1 MRCAAGICEADVAT
15 TGLSAPPT
23 RDRPEP
29 AVERRLLPRPSG
41 RSIGVAAILLG
52 LLAAGIVAVGAL
64 GISGPRIIS
73 SLDKIGKF
81 LARSVP
87 LDFSDPGLLAELTLK
102 TLAVVISGTLFA
114 TVLSIPLAYLAARN
128 TSPHPGLR
136 WLARGIIVLARSI
149 PEVILL
155 IILVTL
161 MALGALPAVVA
172 IGLHSVG
179 MIGKLFA
186 DAIEQI
192 DEGPRTAIRAA
203 GGGRMQEFV
212 SGVLPQVLPSWVATV
227 LHRNDINLRASAI
240 LGVVGMPGLGYELY
254 TAILRLDYPRALAAA
269 VILFLLCVAMEIIAT
284 LLRSMILGR
293 PSGGRSLGARISR
306 HAVAAPRRSGAAG
319 LPGGAATRLSAPW
332 NARRVQINVIG
343 WLALAVLVWAL
354 WYAQINWRDVIDVWA
369 RIPERVSALFPLSF
383 GDTPAPK
390 MLGLVWETV
399 YIALAGTL
407 IAVLFSVPI
416 GSFAARNVAL
426 NGAVHKSFRL
436 VLLLVRGI
444 PELLLAI
451 ILILATGF
459 GPIAGAFALGLG
471 GIGLLGKLL
480 ADSLEEVNPGPET
493 ALKATGA
500 RRGQIYASATFPQA
514 TPAFVGHIF
523 YMLDSNVRAATVL
536 GVVGGG
542 GVGFVMFESASRS
555 QYNVVF
561 TIALMILAIV
571 LVIEGVSMWLR
582 KALAG

>member
-1 MRCAAGICEADVAT
+1 MAI
-15 TGLSAPPT
+15 TGLSAPP
-23 RDRPEP
+23 RPNRSEP
-29 AVERRLLPRPSG
+29 VVQRKLLPKPSG
-41 RSIGVAAILLG
+41 RSIGVSAVLLG
-52 LLAAGIVAVGAL
+52 LLLAGIVAVGAL
-64 GISGPRIIS
+64 GISGPRIVS
-73 SLDKIGKF
+73 SLDKVGKF

-87 LDFSDPGLLAELTLK
+87 LDFSEPGLLAELTLK
-102 TLAVVISGTLFA
+102 TLAVVICGTLFA
-114 TVLSIPLAYLAARN
+114 TVLSLPLAYLAARN
-128 TSPHPGLR
+128 TAPHPVLR

-254 TAILRLDYPRALAAA
+254 TAILRLDYRRALAAA

-293 PSGGRSLGARISR
+293 PASGRSLGARLSR
-306 HAVAAPRRSGAAG
+306 RTVGPTARPGPAALPRHGEA
-319 LPGGAATRLSAPW
+319 RLSAPW
-332 NARRVQINVIG
+332 NGRRIQLNAIG

-407 IAVLFSVPI
+407 IAVFFSVPV
-416 GSFAARNVAL
+416 GSFAARNVAAG
-426 NGAVHKSFRL
+426 GAVHKSFRL

-514 TPAFVGHIF
+514 APAFVGHIF

-542 GVGFVMFESASRS
+542 GVGFVMFEAASRS

-571 LVIEGVSMWLR
+571 LVIEGVSMWVR

>member
-1 MRCAAGICEADVAT
+1 MTT
-15 TGLSAPPT
+15 TGLNAPPS
-23 RDRPEP
+23 RKLPEP
-29 AVERRLLPRPSG
+29 APERRLLPKPAP
-41 RSIGVAAILLG
+41 RSLGVAAILLG
-52 LLAAGIVAVGAL
+52 MLVAGIVAVAAL
-64 GISGPRIIS
+64 GISGPRIVS

-87 LDFSDPGLLAELTLK
+87 LDFSDPGLLVELTLK
-102 TLAVVISGTLFA
+102 TLSVVISGTLLA
-114 TVLSIPLAYLAARN
+114 TVISLPLAYLAARN
-128 TSPHPGLR
+128 TAPHPAVR
-136 WLARGIIVLARSI
+136 WLARAVIVVARSI

-192 DEGPRTAIRAA
+192 DEGPRIAVRAA
-203 GGGRMQEFV
+203 GGNWLQEFV

-293 PSGGRSLGARISR
+293 PAAGRSLGARISR
-306 HAVAAPRRSGAAG
+306 HAVTRAAEPGA
-319 LPGGAATRLSAPW
+319 PGGVPGGTGKTKGRLSAPW
-332 NARRVQINVIG
+332 TGRRVQVNAIG
-343 WLALAVLVWAL
+343 WLAVGVLLWAL
-354 WYAQINWRDVIDVWA
+354 WYARINWRDVIDVWA

-390 MLGLVWETV
+390 MLGLVWETG

-407 IAVLFSVPI
+407 IAVLFSVPV
-416 GSFAARNVAL
+416 GSLAARNVAA
-426 NGAVHKSFRL
+426 NGAVHKAFRL
-436 VLLLVRGI
+436 VLLIIRGI

-480 ADSLEEVNPGPET
+480 ADSLEEVDPGPET
-493 ALKATGA
+493 ALQATGA

-514 TPAFVGHIF
+514 APAFIGHIF

-542 GVGFVMFESASRS
+542 GVGFVMFEAASRS

-571 LVIEGVSMWLR
+571 LAIEGVSMWVR
-582 KALAG
+582 KAITG

>member
-1 MRCAAGICEADVAT
+1 MA
-15 TGLSAPPT
+15 TGLSAPPSNSKT
-23 RDRPEP
+23 VLP
-29 AVERRLLPRPSG
+29 AGSERRLLPRPSA
-41 RSIGVAAILLG
+41 RSLGVAAVLLALFLGVVAVSSLG
-52 LLAAGIVAVGAL
+52 L
-64 GISGPRIIS
+64 SGPRIVS

-87 LDFSDPGLLAELTLK
+87 MDFSEPLVLAQLTLQTLSVVICGTLLAT
-102 TLAVVISGTLFA
+102 II
-114 TVLSIPLAYLAARN
+114 SIPIAYFAARN
-128 TSPHPGLR
+128 TSPHPALR
-136 WLARGIIVLARSI
+136 WLARGMTVLARSI
-149 PEVILL
+149 PELVLL
-155 IILVTL
+155 IIVITLV
-161 MALGALPAVVA
+161 AGGPVWPSIVA

-192 DEGPRTAIRAA
+192 DEGPRIAIRAA
-203 GGGRMQEFV
+203 GGGKLQEFV
-212 SGVLPQVLPSWVATV
+212 SGVLLQVLPSWVATV

-240 LGVVGMPGLGYELY
+240 LGIVGMPGLGYELK
-254 TAILRLDYPRALAAA
+254 ASIDRLDYQRMLAAA
-269 VILFLLCVAMEIIAT
+269 LILFALCVVMEIIAT
-284 LLRSMILGR
+284 VLCSMILGR
-293 PSGGRSLGARISR
+293 ASAGKSLGSR
-306 HAVAAPRRSGAAG
+306 LSRKLVTTTANGDGSLATIALPSPAKRR
-319 LPGGAATRLSAPW
+319 TSAPW
-332 NARRVQINVIG
+332 TSRRIQVNLIG
-343 WLALAVLVWAL
+343 WLILAVLIWAVL
-354 WYAQINWRDVIDVWA
+354 YANINWPDVVNA
-369 RIPERVSALFPLSF
+369 VVNLPQRFSTLFPLSF

-390 MLGLVWETV
+390 MMSLLWETF

-407 IAVLFSVPI
+407 IAVLFSVPF
-416 GSFAARNVAL
+416 GSFAARNIAA
-426 NGAVHKSFRL
+426 NGAVHKTFRL
-436 VLLLVRGI
+436 VLLAIRDI

-480 ADSLEEVNPGPET
+480 ADSFEEVDSGPET

-500 RRGQIYASATFPQA
+500 RRGQIYAAATFPQA

-542 GVGFVMFESASRS
+542 GVGFVMFEATSRS

-571 LVIEGVSMWLR
+571 LVIEGVSMWVR
-582 KALAG
+582 KALKS